1 MSDPR
6 DPMTTDG
13 SPVAVADQGGE
24 PDGAETPEPSTA
36 GRRSRARLLRAAR
49 SRTIIQTVVF
59 FASNGLVSLLV
70 AISTAVLARNM
81 STTEFGSYSFAIS
94 FLLFSAMFFDFGI
107 FLPAS
112 RMIATADDE
121 TKPRILAASVIAYV
135 PVGLAY
141 CAAIVGLSFVVDGA
155 FNVDAGEALRLT
167 APLAF
172 VYPFALIAQTIAQGT
187 DRLHVYSITAAVA
200 QILFMALLVG
210 ALVLSSSISVT
221 LALTLRAAGF
231 LAGCIAFVVWLRPRL
246 GGVRAHVRELMV
258 QARGYGFEVYVGRL
272 LSVGTYQMD
281 VLMLAALTNARAVAL
296 YSLAGAVARVVGLP
310 IYGFASALFPK
321 MAREGVLDRRWIM
334 AAWVVGLVG
343 AVVAWALAKPFI
355 EVVFSERYTKAAT
368 YLLPLAL
375 AEVVR
380 AVTTLYN
387 SFLSSQALGR
397 ELRNAGL
404 LLTVSNVVLNLAL
417 IPPFGAMGAAIASLI
432 ALLVNLAGHIYYYRR
447 HMRQPRLG
455 SDPAPSTP

>member
-6 DPMTTDG
+6 DPMPRDG
-13 SPVAVADQGGE
+13 SPVVLAE
-24 PDGAETPEPSTA
+24 PDAEATSIPS
-36 GRRSRARLLRAAR
+36 GRERLLKVAR
-49 SRTIIQTVVF
+49 SRTIVQTVVF

-70 AISTAVLARNM
+70 AISTALLARNM

-94 FLLFSAMFFDFGI
+94 FLLFSAMFFDFGL

-112 RMIATADDE
+112 RMIATADEE

-141 CAAIVGLSFVVDGA
+141 CAAIVGLSFVVDGV

-210 ALVLSSSISVT
+210 ALVVSSSISLT
-221 LALTLRAAGF
+221 LALALRALGF
-231 LAGCIAFVVWLRPRL
+231 LAGCVAFVIWLRPRL
-246 GGVRAHVRELMV
+246 GGVRAHVREIVV

-272 LSVGTYQMD
+272 LSIGTYQMD

-310 IYGFASALFPK
+310 IYGFASALFPR
-321 MAREGVLDRRWIM
+321 MAREGVLDRRWLLVGWGVGLAGAVI
-334 AAWVVGLVG
+334 AWV
-343 AVVAWALAKPFI
+343 LAKPFI
-355 EVVFSERYTKAAT
+355 ELVFSDRYTKAAT

-404 LLTVSNVVLNLAL
+404 LLTISNLVLNLAL
-417 IPPFGAMGAAIASLI
+417 IPPFGAMGAAIASLV
-432 ALLVNLAGHIYYYRR
+432 ALLVNLAGHVYYYRR
-447 HMRQPRLG
+447 YMR
-455 SDPAPSTP
+455 APGTVRAAGTP